1 MNRLLVATPYGPSA
15 PVVAVLVAPPELLHK
30 ASRVRVV
37 PIGDRTID
45 NGCCLLVAGREVA
58 RDVVPLVRAGA
69 SRALNRPGTWPSR
82 FRQGLLGRYLAR
94 PSCSFHYCQRRGL
107 PPSGSCSF
115 STDRSNS
122 ACADEIEE

>member
-45 NGCCLLVAGREVA
+45 NGCCLLVARREVA
-58 RDVVPLVRAGA
+58 RDVVPLVRAGRFPGLKPSGDVAFSFQARSSGPIPGKAFVFVPLLPA
-69 SRALNRPGTWPSR
+69 SRAPSIW
-82 FRQGLLGRYLAR
+82 FVFVL
-94 PSCSFHYCQRRGL
+94 H
-107 PPSGSCSF
+107 
-115 STDRSNS
+115 
-122 ACADEIEE
+122 